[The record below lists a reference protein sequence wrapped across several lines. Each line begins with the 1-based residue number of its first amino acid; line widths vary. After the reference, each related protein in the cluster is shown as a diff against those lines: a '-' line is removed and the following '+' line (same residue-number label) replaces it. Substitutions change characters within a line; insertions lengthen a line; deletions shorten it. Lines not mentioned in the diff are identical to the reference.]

1 MEMKNR
7 LDYIGEK
14 IILGVR
20 DETML
25 SFERILD
32 GDMKSTTALQIREK
46 INDFTNEQLGVLKW
60 LMLKVIDME
69 LHNFLTLIEE
79 NEDIKL
85 IVVDN
90 KNKIFDV
97 KENSDGLAGELYTS
111 DGWINKYSNIKTT

>member
-25 SFERILD
+25 SFEKILD
-32 GDMKSTTALQIREK
+32 GDMKGITSLQIREK
-46 INDFTNEQLGVLKW
+46 INDFTNEQLDVLKW

-97 KENSDGLAGELYTS
+97 KENSDGLSGELYTS
-111 DGWINKYSNIKTT
+111 DGWINKYSNIKIT